1 MRVYRPM
8 RWKAR
13 REVATPRLVLI
24 VSMSPPGYSSARL
37 RPRRAGLRFTRR
49 FQLTNGL
56 DPNQV
61 PLGSRH
67 KISSTPLLRDA
78 RRNWRRRGF
87 YYATRG
93 EIGEGADST
102 TRREEKSAKAAI
114 LLRDAKRNRRRRR
127 VYYATRREIG
137 DAMIFSSV
145 STTDRKNSSS
155 GFYSRAIYTLWGAL
169 C

>member
-67 KISSTPLLRDA
+67 KISSTPSM
-78 RRNWRRRGF
+78 RGW
-87 YYATRG
+87 G
-93 EIGEGADST
+93 EILDYVDF
-102 TRREEKSAKAAI
+102 RREPGRHVGS
-114 LLRDAKRNRRRRR
+114 L
-127 VYYATRREIG
+127 
-137 DAMIFSSV
+137 FSSSIARLMV
-145 STTDRKNSSS
+145 AAYS
-155 GFYSRAIYTLWGAL
+155 G
-169 C
+169 

>member
-67 KISSTPLLRDA
+67 KISSTPTTA
-78 RRNWRRRGF
+78 
-87 YYATRG
+87 ATVCG
-93 EIGEGADST
+93 NKE
-102 TRREEKSAKAAI
+102 SAEPAFGIKQEHAG
-114 LLRDAKRNRRRRR
+114 
-127 VYYATRREIG
+127 G
-137 DAMIFSSV
+137 D
-145 STTDRKNSSS
+145 D
-155 GFYSRAIYTLWGAL
+155 L
-169 C
+169 

>member
-67 KISSTPLLRDA
+67 KISSTPDLFSRPKLRGKDL
-78 RRNWRRRGF
+78 N
-87 YYATRG
+87 
-93 EIGEGADST
+93 
-102 TRREEKSAKAAI
+102 
-114 LLRDAKRNRRRRR
+114 LRPLGYEPNDFKFR
-127 VYYATRREIG
+127 
-137 DAMIFSSV
+137 F
-145 STTDRKNSSS
+145 
-155 GFYSRAIYTLWGAL
+155 
-169 C
+169 